1 MHKFL
6 VKKIMAFTLS
16 ICMIA
21 GMIDLSGFTVH
32 AAVTLSGGTITL
44 ASTSEVFTGNEIKP
58 GVTSVTDLTGNV
70 VNASDYEIS
79 YQNNTNVGRASVIV
93 TNKQNPADTNTEYF
107 QITPRDI
114 GQCEIGNIDEQFLPP
129 SGGVVTPQITVTD
142 PGRADLILTNA
153 DYSYTFDGNDKGGTA
168 TVNVSG
174 KGNYGG
180 TISKSFTVT
189 QLVSANLTFDLP
201 DGTIYGY
208 VAGSGVEP
216 EVSDVKYDGKA
227 LADDQY
233 VIKYEGNR
241 VAADNTAKVIVEG
254 RGRYTGLKSEKTF
267 TIRKGLGT
275 NYGTSTISVGTISP
289 QAFKGDGQPVT
300 LTEDQIPVNDP
311 DLGPLTGGTDF
322 VILEDSYQNHTH
334 ESSDSVLASVLIE
347 GKGKYTGKKVVSYKI
362 EAAQLKAEMVA
373 IDDSMCKY
381 DGTTNWYEK
390 VKVTVTS
397 GIIEYVKGTDFDV
410 DAVDNGVLA
419 GMHYITITPKGKLKG
434 TAVRKFYTVK
444 QRELTDA
451 NISFVAGTPNYIY
464 DNTAKKPAVQIIYR
478 QGDGSDYT
486 LRAGIDYE
494 SQLNYGNN
502 INASTDSARAEVWA
516 VGKGNFTGESNH
528 LPFDIQPVEMT
539 NSNTQITGIPTSP
552 VTYTGNPI
560 TFNNLN
566 VRVNGRALTIN
577 TDYTVAYDNNIEVGS
592 NASITIE
599 GKGNYQ
605 GTFREGFTIT
615 ECSLSD
621 TRVITVDAIPAQQYE
636 GEDRQIT
643 PEVIV
648 KHSGRVLVRDT
659 DFTVEYGENIKV
671 GQGSVTIIGMGNYKD
686 RVTRNFSIVQRNI
699 GTGELLVN
707 DDAANYDYNTMKPD
721 ETYYEYNGAEQ
732 KPELRVTYNNT
743 EASISNTLVKGTDY
757 DITFSRNKEIGTAQF
772 VIQAKG
778 NYTGTKTFNFTIKGN
793 LADYGTGDSAY
804 TQITIPDQ
812 IYTSNPVIPA
822 DAEVKFNGKLLT
834 SSDYTIECSNN
845 TDAGTGTAMAD
856 ITGTGLYFG
865 KAQGVPFSILPLD
878 LSNDSLEENGYVIS
892 GVDSNYTYS
901 GFPVNP
907 VPSISHNGNLLSEG
921 TAYRVEYNEEGVDN
935 VNVSKEES
943 KGKLVIY
950 GIPDNYTGS
959 HDVEFTI
966 DPYDIGK
973 GESGEYNNG
982 SSIELEG
989 LVKDVILDRIK
1000 DTPGVAMGE
1009 YNPDAVVQTEL
1020 KVYYT
1025 GVGLDGSTA
1034 GRRELNPD
1042 TEYTVEYENNETIGT
1057 ATVIIKGKGN
1067 FGGEIR
1073 EEFKIRGD
1081 LSADTTKLEVEDCVY
1096 SPTGEEGN
1104 IPEHKVT
1111 YTITRASGAEVPIE
1125 LVEGTDYMVEYENNK
1140 NATVGA
1146 DEHAIIKISPV
1157 KAEDGITEIGNY
1169 TGEKSAE
1176 FQIEQRD
1183 ISAAIESEG
1192 NPKDPDLDVTGLA
1205 EEGYEYTG
1213 NKIIPQLQVSCKGTN
1228 LEWIVEGNTEQT
1240 EYDYVISAVN
1250 NTNVYEYG
1258 EGPHGE
1264 NERLYP
1270 TVTVTARQNE
1280 NGEFAGN
1287 YKGSFQM
1294 RFQIYPR
1301 VISAETVDT
1310 IEPVSGMENEMDYTG
1325 EEVRFPLKSEDPADA
1340 GKNALRVT
1348 WSKEAPEGTIRTP
1361 LVEGQDYQISYKDNI
1376 KIGEAKVVISAVN
1389 ESNYTG
1395 EYEKP
1400 FKIMASIEV
1409 VDQENPPLKYMTLEY
1424 DENVPFGIV
1433 NVYPDM
1439 IFEDYSGVLCG
1450 ESNEPKI
1457 LTEGE
1462 DFEIVTEE
1470 NQGDAPEVSRN
1481 NRNVASKDNEDET
1494 KRPLV
1499 VIRGKG
1505 CYRGLIKRY
1514 YNIIPKDLAADQGDI
1529 TAEFIGSTSTEEYEN
1544 AYIYTGEEI
1553 KPEIRVYNHGELMV
1567 PNVDYTVEGYI
1578 NNKEISTEENQA
1590 GVIIKAVEG
1599 GNYLN
1604 QKTMYFNIIRR
1615 PIAGMEVTITGGP
1628 QIFNRQE
1635 KQPEVE
1641 VSYMDGASKIVLTK
1655 EDYDLSYENNINA
1668 ATEFSGDEAPVVII
1682 TGKGA
1687 YGGEIR
1693 KKFTILPESFE
1704 LAEGQEDDFEI
1715 HAENA
1720 IYTGKPVTT
1729 TIEVTAKDG
1738 TPLVEGDDYELG
1750 AYTDN
1755 TNIGTGTIA
1764 ISGKGNYTGTRQV
1777 PFRIVPAEGKIRIE
1791 EIPDQTYS
1799 SLEITPKPQVFF
1811 KVENVEG
1818 IEDMEF
1824 PLTEGE
1830 DYELSYSNN
1839 INAGTASV
1847 TVTGTGNFPGKET
1860 ANFTIVPKSICRD
1873 VSGDD
1878 GIASDMALGDIEDQ
1892 IYTGRAITP
1901 NVDLSFRKGQ
1911 GNEEETDQKL
1921 ILNRDYTLSY
1931 TKNAAVGMAE
1941 VSITGIGNFTGT
1953 IQSSFRILGTM
1964 NLANV
1969 EDIPVQQYTG
1979 YPVTP
1984 KPQISFAGTELVE
1997 NTDYMLEY
2005 DNNIERG
2012 TATITITGMGWYT
2025 GTRNVNFDIA
2035 REFSEET
2042 MVRGIAA
2049 AYTYTGEVIAPVVRV
2064 EDDGNVLT
2072 NGVDYQVSYSDN
2084 VNVGTG
2090 TITITGINRYRGSRS
2105 VSFKILPQNISRAN
2119 VTSIAVQTYTGN
2131 NLTPGVQVT
2140 NSGKVLNSGTDYKI
2154 SYVDNR
2160 YPGTGKV
2167 VIRGDGN
2174 YTGTQTINFNIIV
2187 PGVTG
2192 VKASKYTASSI
2203 TFSWTQNKVVSGYEI
2218 YNSKN
2223 KLQARVKKNSTIKT
2237 TVKNLKAGTVA
2248 TYKVRAFVI
2257 KGGRYHYS
2265 DFVSLKAGTSTKATS
2280 ITGLNSSKSKRVVI
2294 KWKKIKGASTYQI
2307 YRSTSKKGK
2316 YTRIAST
2323 NKNTY
2328 TDKKAKGGKKYYYKI
2343 RVIKKNN
2350 GKSYYSSYSKI
2361 KSVKAKK

>member
-6 VKKIMAFTLS
+6 VKRIMAFTLS

-44 ASTSEVFTGNEIKP
+44 ASTSEVFTGSEIKP
-58 GVTSVTDLTGNV
+58 AVTSVTDLAGNTV
-70 VNASDYEIS
+70 SDSEYEVS
-79 YQNNTNVGRASVIV
+79 YQNNTNVGRASVTV
-93 TNKQNPADTNTEYF
+93 TNKQDPTDTNTNYF
-107 QITPRDI
+107 QITPRSI
-114 GQCEIGNIDEQFLPP
+114 KQCTIGNIDEQFLSP
-129 SGGVVTPQITVTD
+129 GGRPVTPQITVTD
-142 PGRADLILTNA
+142 PGRADLTLTS
-153 DYSYTFDGNDKGGTA
+153 DDYTFAFTDNDKGGTA
-168 TVNVSG
+168 TVTVSG
-174 KGNYGG
+174 KGNYNDS
-180 TISKSFTVT
+180 TTKTFTVT
-189 QLVSANLTFDLP
+189 ELVSEKLTFTLP
-201 DGTIYGY
+201 DGNIYGY
-208 VAGSGVEP
+208 VAGAGVEP
-216 EVSDVKYDGKA
+216 DVSDVKYDGKA
-227 LADDQY
+227 LNDDQY
-233 VIKYEGNR
+233 AVRYEGNR

-254 RGRYTGLKSEKTF
+254 RGRYTGLKSEQTF
-267 TIRKGLGT
+267 SIRKVLDK
-275 NYGTSTISVGTISP
+275 NYGASTITVGTIAP
-289 QAFKGDGQPVT
+289 QSFKGEGQPVT
-300 LTEDQIPVNDP
+300 LTESQIPVNDP

-322 VILEDSYQNHTH
+322 VILADTYQNHTH
-334 ESSDSVLASVLIE
+334 ESSGNVLASVMIE
-347 GKGKYTGKKVVSYKI
+347 GKGKYTGKKEVFYKI
-362 EAAQLKAEMVA
+362 EAATLEAEMVA

-390 VKVTVTS
+390 LKVTVSS
-397 GIIEYVKGTDFDV
+397 GTIEYVKGTDYDITP
-410 DAVDNGVLA
+410 VDNGVLA

-434 TAVRKFYTVK
+434 NAVRKFYTVK
-444 QRELTDA
+444 QRELSEAD
-451 NISFVAGTPNYIY
+451 ISFTSGTPDYTY
-464 DNTAKKPAVQIIYR
+464 DNTAKKPAIQIIYT
-478 QGDGSDYT
+478 QGDGTDYT

-502 INASTDSARAEVWA
+502 INASTDSSRAEVWA
-516 VGKGNFTGESNH
+516 IGKGNFTGESNH
-528 LPFDIQPVEMT
+528 LPFDIKPVEMT
-539 NSNTQITGIPTSP
+539 SSNTQITGIPTSP
-552 VTYTGNPI
+552 VTYTGSEI

-566 VRVNGRALTIN
+566 VRVNGRALTPN
-577 TDYTVAYDNNIEVGS
+577 TDYTVSYENNVEVGS
-592 NASITIE
+592 NAVITIE

-605 GTFREGFTIT
+605 GIFREGFTIT
-615 ECSLSD
+615 ECSLKD

-636 GEDRQIT
+636 GADRQIT
-643 PEVIV
+643 PEVTV
-648 KHSGRVLVRDT
+648 KHSGRVLVKDT
-659 DFTVEYGENIKV
+659 DYTVEYGENIKV
-671 GQGSVTIIGMGNYKD
+671 GSGSVTIIGINNYKD
-686 RVTRNFSIVQRNI
+686 SITKNFSIVQRNI

-707 DDAANYDYNTMKPD
+707 DDAASYDYNTMAPED
-721 ETYYEYNGAEQ
+721 IYYEYDGEAQ
-732 KPELRVTYNNT
+732 TPELRVTYNNM
-743 EASISNTLVKGTDY
+743 EANISNTLVKGTDY

-793 LADYGTGDSAY
+793 LADYGTGENAY

-812 IYTSNPVIPA
+812 IYTSNPVVPA
-822 DAEVKFNGKLLT
+822 NAEVKFNGKLLT
-834 SSDYTIECSNN
+834 SDDYMIECSNN
-845 TDAGTGTAMAD
+845 TDAGTGTALAD

-865 KAQGVPFSILPLD
+865 KAQGVPFNILPLD

-892 GVDSNYTYS
+892 GVDTNYTYS
-901 GFPVNP
+901 GFPINP
-907 VPSISHNGNLLSEG
+907 VPSISHNGNLLEEG

-935 VNVSKEES
+935 VNASKEGS

-982 SSIELEG
+982 SSIEVEG
-989 LVKDVILDRIK
+989 LVEDVILDRIK
-1000 DTPGVAMGE
+1000 DTAGVAMGD
-1009 YNPDAVVQTEL
+1009 YNPDAVVQTDL
-1020 KVYYT
+1020 QVYYT
-1025 GVGLDGSTA
+1025 GAGLDGTTA
-1034 GRRELNPD
+1034 ARRPLTPD

-1057 ATVIIKGKGN
+1057 AVIIIKGKGN
-1067 FGGEIR
+1067 FAGEIR
-1073 EEFKIRGD
+1073 KEFKIRGD
-1081 LSADTTKLEVEDCVY
+1081 LSADTTTLEVKDCVY
-1096 SPTGEEGN
+1096 SPAGEEGN
-1104 IPEHKVT
+1104 IPEHKVI
-1111 YTITRASGAEVPIE
+1111 YTITRASGAEIPIE
-1125 LVEGTDYMVEYENNK
+1125 LVEGVDYVAQYDNNK
-1140 NATVGA
+1140 NATVGEDA
-1146 DEHAIIKISPV
+1146 HATMTILPV
-1157 KAEDGITEIGNY
+1157 KAEDGTEIGNY
-1169 TGEKSAE
+1169 TGEKSAD

-1192 NPKDPDLDVTGLA
+1192 NPKDPDLDVSGLA

-1213 NKIIPQLQVSCKGTN
+1213 EQIVPQLQVSCKGTD
-1228 LEWIVEGNTEQT
+1228 LTWIFEGNTDQT

-1250 NTNVYEYG
+1250 NTDVYEYG

-1264 NERLYP
+1264 KERLYP
-1270 TVTVTARQNE
+1270 TVTVTARKDE
-1280 NGEFAGN
+1280 NGDFTGN

-1294 RFQIYPR
+1294 RFQINPR

-1348 WSKEAPEGTIRTP
+1348 WSKEGTEGTIRTP
-1361 LVEGQDYQISYKDNI
+1361 LVEGKDYQISYKDNI

-1433 NVYPDM
+1433 NVYPEM

-1470 NQGDAPEVSRN
+1470 NQGDAADVSRN
-1481 NRNVASKDNEDET
+1481 NRNVASKDDEDET

-1505 CYRGLIKRY
+1505 CYRGVIKRY

-1567 PNVDYTVEGYI
+1567 PNVDYVVEGYV
-1578 NNKEISTEENQA
+1578 NNTEISTEENQA
-1590 GVIIKAVEG
+1590 GVIIKAVDG

-1615 PIAGMEVTITGGP
+1615 PISGMEVTITGGP

-1641 VSYMDGASKIVLTK
+1641 VSYMDGTNKIVLTK
-1655 EDYDLSYENNINA
+1655 EDYDLSYENNIIA
-1668 ATEFSGDEAPVVII
+1668 ATEFSGDDAPVIII

-1704 LAEGQEDDFEI
+1704 IAEGQEDDFEI
-1715 HAENA
+1715 KAENA

-1729 TIEVTAKDG
+1729 TIEVKAKDG
-1738 TPLVEGDDYELG
+1738 TLLVEGEDYELG

-1755 TNIGTGTIA
+1755 TNIGTGMIA
-1764 ISGKGNYTGTRQV
+1764 ITGKGNYTGTRQV
-1777 PFRIVPAEGKIRIE
+1777 PFRIVPAEGRIRVE
-1791 EIPDQTYS
+1791 EIPDQTYNGS
-1799 SLEITPKPQVFF
+1799 EIAPKPQVFF

-1830 DYELSYSNN
+1830 DYELSYANN
-1839 INAGTASV
+1839 INVGTASV
-1847 TVTGTGNFPGKET
+1847 TVTGTGNFPGRET
-1860 ANFTIVPKSICRD
+1860 ADFNIVPKSICRD

-1878 GIASDMALGDIEDQ
+1878 GLASDMVLGDIEDQ
-1892 IYTGRAITP
+1892 LYTGRGVTP
-1901 NVDLSFRKGQ
+1901 NVELTYRRNQSND
-1911 GNEEETDQKL
+1911 EEADQKL

-1931 TKNAAVGMAE
+1931 AKNVAVGMAE

-1953 IQSSFRILGTM
+1953 VQSSFRILGTM
-1964 NLANV
+1964 NLANI

-1979 YPVTP
+1979 APVTP
-1984 KPQISFAGTELVE
+1984 KPQITFAGTELIE
-1997 NTDYMLEY
+1997 NTDYILEY

-2012 TATITITGMGWYT
+2012 TATIKITGMGWYT
-2025 GTRNVNFDIA
+2025 GTRTVNFDIA

-2049 AYTYTGEVIAPVVRV
+2049 AYTYTGEAIVPVVRV
-2064 EDDGNVLT
+2064 EDNGSVLT
-2072 NGVDYQVSYSDN
+2072 NGTDYQVSYGEN
-2084 VNVGTG
+2084 TNVGTG
-2090 TITITGINRYRGSRS
+2090 TITITGINRYRGTRN
-2105 VSFKILPQNISRAN
+2105 VTFKIVPQNISRAS
-2119 VTSIAVQTYTGN
+2119 VTNIGVQTYTGKDI
-2131 NLTPGVQVT
+2131 TPAVQVT
-2140 NSGKVLNSGTDYKI
+2140 NGGKALNNGKDYQI
-2154 SYVDNR
+2154 SYVDNK
-2160 YPGTGKV
+2160 YPGTGR
-2167 VIRGDGN
+2167 VIVRGDGN

-2203 TFSWTQNKVVSGYEI
+2203 TFSWTKNNVVSGYEI

-2223 KLQARVKKNSTIKT
+2223 KLQVRIKKNSTTKS
-2237 TVKNLKAGTVA
+2237 TVKNLKAGTVS

-2257 KGGRYHYS
+2257 KGGKYHYS
-2265 DFVSLKAGTSTKATS
+2265 DFVSLKTGTAPKATS

-2294 KWKKIKGASTYQI
+2294 KWKKIKGATTYQV

-2316 YTRIAST
+2316 YTKIAST
-2323 NKNTY
+2323 SKNVY

-2343 RVIKKNN
+2343 RVGKKNGN
-2350 GKSYYSSYSKI
+2350 KTYYSSYSKV